1 MPRKI
6 IATLLVIAI
15 CAFAVFLTVRWSAPP
30 PGIEPKGDGGG
41 SNTAAYAALATSVV
55 SLATALVG
63 LAKTMLEAREARRKS
78 P

>member
-6 IATLLVIAI
+6 IVTLLVVAI
-15 CAFAVFLTVRWSAPP
+15 CAFAVFLTVRWNAPP
-30 PGIEPKGDGGG
+30 PGIEPKGDSGG